1 MVHRHILK
9 ISIRG
14 KNEITVK
21 SLNENFL
28 LEEKLLIY
36 FLIVW
41 HCTTIIY
48 KICNRYCV
56 AFLTRTH
63 LFDMNRKK
71 VG

>member
-14 KNEITVK
+14 KNELTVK
-21 SLNENFL
+21 SLNV
-28 LEEKLLIY
+28 KLFAGRKITYL
-36 FLIVW
+36 FFNRMD
-41 HCTTIIY
+41 CTTIIY

>member
-56 AFLTRTH
+56 AFLTRTY